1 MGFNRG
7 GELAGRKRRASPPD
21 FFRPAD
27 KNESEVRWLMSY
39 SDFMMQLVCLFI
51 LLYSV
56 SSVDTSKAVPLAQAW
71 RDETGLGEVRLPST
85 GGRPNVPLTSTDLS
99 ATIHEVQI
107 MAGRHPAGGSL
118 RVIRFLEGFR
128 LQLSYGMFER
138 NSDRLDARGVQAADL
153 AASILEPVQDRLAS
167 VEIVGHV
174 STDEERPEELSLER
188 AAGTLR
194 RLTRS
199 DAPQRLSKL
208 PLRAVGR
215 GAHDPAANN
224 AEESGR
230 VFNRRVEFVVRMKV
244 SR

>member
-1 MGFNRG
+1 
-7 GELAGRKRRASPPD
+7 
-21 FFRPAD
+21 
-27 KNESEVRWLMSY
+27 
-39 SDFMMQLVCLFI
+39 MQLVCLFI